1 MRELAQLV
9 VCANF
14 IFNHLSLVV
23 PVDHRLVFTLPKHYI
38 LTAEGDECSLDDEQ
52 PFRLEFRFSNGAIA
66 KLCYQNTNS
75 SATATAS
82 PLPRGRQQEV
92 GSHEGGAGT
101 LLVSEGN
108 RILIRF
114 SSSGEAGRLY
124 SASPEENPLS
134 SLPVELHFKTGKRA
148 VKKEIE

>member
-1 MRELAQLV
+1 MWSVLFL
-9 VCANF
+9 
-14 IFNHLSLVV
+14 NHLSLVV

-38 LTAEGDECSLDDEQ
+38 LTAEGEECSLYDEQ

-66 KLCYQNTNS
+66 KLCYQSTNS
-75 SATATAS
+75 ATAS

-92 GSHEGGAGT
+92 GNHEGGAGT

-114 SSSGEAGRLY
+114 SSSTGEAGSLY
-124 SASPEENPLS
+124 SASTEENPLS

-148 VKKEIE
+148 V

>member
-1 MRELAQLV
+1 MWSVL
-9 VCANF
+9 

-66 KLCYQNTNS
+66 KLCYQNTRS

-114 SSSGEAGRLY
+114 SSSTGEAGRLY

-148 VKKEIE
+148 V

>member
-1 MRELAQLV
+1 ML
-9 VCANF
+9 

-38 LTAEGDECSLDDEQ
+38 LTAEGDECSFDGEQ
-52 PFRLEFRFSNGAIA
+52 PFRLEFRFSNGAVA
-66 KLCYQNTNS
+66 KLCHQNTNS

-92 GSHEGGAGT
+92 GNHEGGAGT

-114 SSSGEAGRLY
+114 SSSTGSLY
-124 SASPEENPLS
+124 SSSPEENPLS

-148 VKKEIE
+148 VKKGD

>member
-1 MRELAQLV
+1 M

-38 LTAEGDECSLDDEQ
+38 LTAEGDECSFDDEQ
-52 PFRLEFRFSNGAIA
+52 PFRLEFRFSNGANA

-92 GSHEGGAGT
+92 ENHEGGAGT

-114 SSSGEAGRLY
+114 SSSTGEAGRLY

>member
-1 MRELAQLV
+1 ML
-9 VCANF
+9 

-38 LTAEGDECSLDDEQ
+38 LTAEGDECSFDDEQ
-52 PFRLEFRFSNGAIA
+52 PFRLEFRFSNGAVA
-66 KLCYQNTNS
+66 KLCHQDTNS
-75 SATATAS
+75 SATTTAS

-92 GSHEGGAGT
+92 GNHEGGAGT

-114 SSSGEAGRLY
+114 SSSTGEAGSLY
-124 SASPEENPLS
+124 SASPEENLLS
-134 SLPVELHFKTGKRA
+134 SLPVELHFKTGKRGR
-148 VKKEIE
+148 